1 MFKGFTTE
9 VAVDVGKSG
18 AILLNQIYQWF
29 KSGSR
34 TKMFRTNAE
43 LSMDLG
49 GILSVATIQRA
60 KTALVEKGYI
70 TITFD
75 KGYKRTT
82 HYQLTEKA
90 KKALAGVAEVVEVAK
105 EVAKEAV
112 KKVVKGVVKY
122 PKNDQP
128 SGNPNADTNSM
139 KESFKEGMTNK
150 KAIPCPVD
158 VLKGMLKRKVEKSVE
173 KVVDEPQT
181 YPDDQHLFVKR
192 EVPLVERVQ
201 DISDEEF
208 FSNPLNLGLS
218 YNTIPNVEIR
228 NQNLY
233 DIDNMKNFREDW

>member
-9 VAVDVGKSG
+9 VAIDVGKSG

-34 TKMFRTNAE
+34 TKIFRTNAE
-43 LSMDLG
+43 LSEDLG

-60 KTALVEKGYI
+60 KTILVEKGYI

-105 EVAKEAV
+105 ETV
-112 KKVVKGVVKY
+112 KKVVQNVVKY
-122 PKNDQP
+122 PKKDQP
-128 SGNPNADTNSM
+128 SNNPNAETNSM

-150 KAIPCPVD
+150 KAIPCPVN
-158 VLKGMLKRKVEKSVE
+158 VLKGMLKRRVE
-173 KVVDEPQT
+173 KVVDKVIDKVIDEPQT
-181 YPDDQHLFVKR
+181 YPDDEHLFVKR

-218 YNTIPNVEIR
+218 YNTVPNVDIR
-228 NQNLY
+228 NKNLY
-233 DIDNMKNFREDW
+233 DLNNMQNFKEDW